1 MTTTANVSDCTVTL
15 DILSQTN
22 HFIFIDKRTFLADKS
37 YDVKAVYNTV
47 KQLYHGECVIAL
59 NKRNTKNPKK
69 LSSGHPICEA
79 GLAMMKDG
87 KSYDNHRTRQKYCCP
102 LKQSK
107 NKSCPCNHKCW
118 NNGKKNRGY
127 TKYITLPYDY
137 RLSIDHDCISFKKI
151 YALRTEVERY
161 NARFKQTGQERM

>member
-1 MTTTANVSDCTVTL
+1 MSRS
-15 DILSQTN
+15 ISIWLSEIITIA
-22 HFIFIDKRTFLADKS
+22 F
-37 YDVKAVYNTV
+37 Y
-47 KQLYHGECVIAL
+47 LYHGECVIAL

-87 KSYDNHRTRQKYCCP
+87 KSYDNHRTWQKYCCP

-118 NNGKKNRGY
+118 NNGKKNRGC
-127 TKYITLPYDY
+127 TKYITLPDDY
-137 RLSIDHDCISFKKI
+137 RKRGNLHSRSP
-151 YALRTEVERY
+151 
-161 NARFKQTGQERM
+161 

>member
-1 MTTTANVSDCTVTL
+1 M
-15 DILSQTN
+15 
-22 HFIFIDKRTFLADKS
+22 
-37 YDVKAVYNTV
+37 DVKAVYNTV
-47 KQLYHGECVIAL
+47 KELYHGECVIPL

-87 KSYDNHRTRQKYCCP
+87 KSYDNHRNRQKYCCP

-118 NNGKKNRGY
+118 NNGKKNRGC

-137 RLSIDHDCISFKKI
+137 I
-151 YALRTEVERY
+151 
-161 NARFKQTGQERM
+161 QTFH